1 MPQQCVFRNSWI
13 CLLLFSVGACVPVRK
28 DQRVPQAGSTTSGVS
43 VDFGSG
49 GAGSSAGFRSA
60 VGVSSVVDAGSDVD
74 CSPAQDAHIFQMIA
88 DMLSLDPH
96 SSRPLLQAHWSAPQ
110 IPQGMAASR
119 PVNPSSL
126 IVHTDGDYQQARDF
140 PSDSKYTQDTFDHIP
155 VPGTPQHPGSGSKE
169 HQKI

>member
-1 MPQQCVFRNSWI
+1 MQQQCVFRNSWI
-13 CLLLFSVGACVPVRK
+13 CLLFSFGACVPVRK
-28 DQRVPQAGSTTSGVS
+28 DQRVPQAGSTTSVVS

-49 GAGSSAGFRSA
+49 GTGSSAGFRSA

-74 CSPAQDAHIFQMIA
+74 CSPAKDAHIFQMIA
-88 DMLSLDPH
+88 DRLSLDPH
-96 SSRPLLQAHWSAPQ
+96 RSRPLLQAHWSA
-110 IPQGMAASR
+110 PQGMAASR

-126 IVHTDGDYQQARDF
+126 IIHSKYRQARDF

-155 VPGTPQHPGSGSKE
+155 VPGAPQHPGSGSKE